1 MDRKELFLKYI
12 DDELSENERKAMDEL
27 LASDQ
32 QAREEMKDLKTARET
47 MLLALEKLNPI
58 DSVQIPDFKRQRTF
72 NLFHS
77 IPFRIAAAVVLLFGV
92 AYALWMI
99 GMNNTKKEDEVVMVD
114 ITDIQQ
120 EYEDLDCYISPNRC
134 WHERKIPLIIIKIK

>member
-47 MLLALEKLNPI
+47 MLLALEKLNPV
-58 DSVQIPDFKRQRTF
+58 DSVQIPDFKRYRISRHFLSTP
-72 NLFHS
+72 L
-77 IPFRIAAAVVLLFGV
+77 RIAAAVVILFGV
-92 AYALWMI
+92 ALALWLAD
-99 GMNNTKKEDEVVMVD
+99 MNNTKKVSDAQLAASAE
-114 ITDIQQ
+114 IQQ
-120 EYEDLDCYISPNRC
+120 NYEDLDCYISPNRC
-134 WHERKIPLIIIKIK
+134 WHEREIPLIIIKIK